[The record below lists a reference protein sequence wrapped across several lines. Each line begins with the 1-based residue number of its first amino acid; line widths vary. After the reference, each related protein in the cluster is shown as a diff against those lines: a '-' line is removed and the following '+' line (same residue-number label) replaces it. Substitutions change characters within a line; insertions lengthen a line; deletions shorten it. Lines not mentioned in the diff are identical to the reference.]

1 MVTQVTQVTH
11 PGKVWPQDL
20 PHSMALRSARILRM
34 ASEATGVT
42 NRLLLTLT
50 SPGEAICIK
59 KPVDSVTVPGTEG
72 VFTVTNN
79 HSLIVSQLKAG
90 VINVRDGS
98 DTKDYFISDGFL
110 FFNHPTDGSG
120 CCTAEVAGV
129 EIVPTSA
136 LDKDRAAQVL
146 SELMASPKDTEWDRA
161 KAQLGAA
168 LVNQVIKAAE

>member
-1 MVTQVTQVTH
+1 
-11 PGKVWPQDL
+11 
-20 PHSMALRSARILRM
+20 MALRTARFLRFATE
-34 ASEATGVT
+34 ASGVT

-50 SPGEAICIK
+50 SPGEAIFIK

-72 VFTVTNN
+72 TFTVTNN

-98 DTKDYFISDGFL
+98 ETKDYFISDGFL
-110 FFNHPTDGSG
+110 FFNQPTDASG

-136 LDKDRAAQVL
+136 LDKDRASQVL
-146 SELMASPKDTEWDRA
+146 SELMAAPKDTEWDRA